1 MPGDRVRISRVGR
14 GVFIAPD
21 EFDPQAWLAELRAH
35 QDPAFMEN
43 GREQPENPDEKP
55 IFD

>member
-1 MPGDRVRISRVGR
+1 VGR
-14 GVFIAPD
+14 GVLIEPD
-21 EFDPQAWLAELRAH
+21 EFDPQAWLIELRAH
-35 QDPAFMEN
+35 QDPTFMKN